1 MRFVLDIV
9 KNVMNCVE
17 VCYRSPIRE
26 RGHDPFFFTLY
37 IFAILTLSIYTHIL
51 DSAMRQRRHESYE
64 LSSGCAVEACLEVIG
79 GKWKGVIL
87 HHLMTLGVLRFNQ
100 IQRLKPNLSPRI
112 LTAQLRELEQDGVI
126 VRKVY
131 PVVPPKVEYSLSK
144 AGESLKPLIKAMQD
158 WGDEYLVRTNAP
170 ISSRAKASPQRN
182 EEASK
187 RQFRMMKSPVP

>member
-1 MRFVLDIV
+1 
-9 KNVMNCVE
+9 
-17 VCYRSPIRE
+17 
-26 RGHDPFFFTLY
+26 
-37 IFAILTLSIYTHIL
+37 
-51 DSAMRQRRHESYE
+51 MRQRRHESYE

-131 PVVPPKVEYSLSK
+131 PVVPPKVEYSLSR

-158 WGDEYLVRTNAP
+158 WGDEYLLRTNAP
-170 ISSRAKASPQRN
+170 ISSRAKASAQRN

-187 RQFRMMKSPVP
+187 RQFRMMKGPVP

>member
-1 MRFVLDIV
+1 MKR
-9 KNVMNCVE
+9 
-17 VCYRSPIRE
+17 
-26 RGHDPFFFTLY
+26 
-37 IFAILTLSIYTHIL
+37 
-51 DSAMRQRRHESYE
+51 RRHHSYE

-87 HHLMTLGVLRFNQ
+87 HHLMTLGVLRFNE
-100 IQRLKPNLSPRI
+100 IQRLKPSLSPRI

-158 WGDEYLVRTNAP
+158 WGDEYLLRTNAP
-170 ISSRAKASPQRN
+170 ISPRAKAAAQSN
-182 EEASK
+182 EEVRN
-187 RQFRMMKSPVP
+187 RQSQNDEKAGP

>member
-1 MRFVLDIV
+1 M
-9 KNVMNCVE
+9 KK
-17 VCYRSPIRE
+17 
-26 RGHDPFFFTLY
+26 
-37 IFAILTLSIYTHIL
+37 
-51 DSAMRQRRHESYE
+51 RRHESYE

-87 HHLMTLGVLRFNQ
+87 HHLMTRGVLRFNE

-144 AGESLKPLIKAMQD
+144 AGESLKPLIEAMQD
-158 WGDEYLVRTNAP
+158 WGDEYLLRTNAP
-170 ISSRAKASPQRN
+170 ISSRAKVSAQRK
-182 EEASK
+182 EEVSN
-187 RQFRMMKSPVP
+187 RQSQNN